1 MNTTDDTYAACRQAL
16 KDAHAKLPPEAMMAL
31 ITAAEE
37 SDDRQHAADCLAA
50 RGFSIGHVTDGH
62 TLSRDVLR
70 VAWPVIYGVVVGAGE

>member
-1 MNTTDDTYAACRQAL
+1 MNTTDDTYAACRQAM
-16 KDAHAKLPPEAMMAL
+16 KDA
-31 ITAAEE
+31 AAEE